1 MESSLVYTVLQRSL
15 EMLDESW
22 VIVETSEEGESHNTT
37 EEERKERKEREEMDD
52 WTGQKWCKYV

>member
-37 EEERKERKEREEMDD
+37 EEEREERKEREKMDD

>member
-1 MESSLVYTVLQRSL
+1 MESSLLHTVLQRSL